1 MSLIN
6 KIREKSG
13 VAVGLIAL
21 SMIMFMLLGDL
32 LGPNSRLFGSNNA
45 VGEIAGT
52 EITIEEFDKV
62 LEGIKNNYAQQTGK
76 QPNENEMTSLRE
88 QAWNQMIVKVAYQ
101 KELDRLGI
109 SVTDEELI
117 DMVQGNNIHPAIKQ
131 AFTNPQTQQF
141 DRSMVKSYLKEQL
154 PKAAP
159 EQQAAWTN
167 FESNLGP
174 ERSLA
179 KYNNLIR
186 LSGYVTTAEAK
197 QALEEQNIK
206 ASLKYLLV
214 PFFSISDSTVKVT
227 DDQLQA
233 YFDKNKEKYRVEE
246 GRSVEYVTI
255 PVRPSAEDSVATKQE
270 FDQIL
275 QQFATVENDS
285 LFVSANSDVPFNG
298 QYVNVGTLPEKLK
311 GAALQKGAT
320 YGPFVENGMYTIYKV
335 ADIKDNGPASARASH
350 ILLRWENETPAAKAA
365 AKKKAQDI
373 LNQIK
378 AGADFTAMARQHGTD
393 GTASVGGDLGYFSA
407 GSMVAPFEKAVFD
420 AKTTGLLPELVE
432 TQFGYHII
440 KVTAPKTNRAYQ
452 VATIQRAI
460 TPTEATRDMAFK
472 KADQLAGESKDAA
485 SFRQNIGKDK
495 SLVKGEAK
503 AIKVGDRAVN
513 TLANARELVRWAFND
528 KTDIGAVSPVFEVDD
543 QFVVAVL
550 TGKNEKGYASVNDI
564 KEELTAAVRNEL
576 KSKQIIDKLKSMNG
590 SLEQIASKY
599 GSGATVRSATDVT
612 FAAGNI
618 EGLGA
623 DPVAVGKVFGLKPGK
638 RSVPF
643 EGQSGVVILEV
654 ASINKTPGAPQDIAA
669 TRKQLEATRSARTEG
684 ATYQYIRDEAKIK
697 DERVKFF

>member
-21 SMIMFMLLGDL
+21 AMIVFMVLGDL
-32 LGPNSRLFGSNNA
+32 LGPNSRLFGSNN
-45 VGEIAGT
+45 VIGEIAGK

-62 LEGIKNNYAQQTGK
+62 LEGIKTNYASQTGK

-109 SVTDEELI
+109 SVSDEELI

-141 DRSMVKSYLKEQL
+141 DRAMVKNYLKDQL

-174 ERSLA
+174 ERSLS

-186 LSGYVTTAEAK
+186 LSSYVTTLEAK
-197 QALEEQNIK
+197 RELEEQNTK
-206 ASLKYLLV
+206 ANLKYLLV
-214 PFFSISDSTVKVT
+214 PFGSISDSTIKVT
-227 DDQLQA
+227 DNQLQA
-233 YFDKNKEKYRVEE
+233 YFDKNKEKYKVEE
-246 GRSVEYVTI
+246 GRSVEYVSI
-255 PVRPSAEDSVATKQE
+255 PVRPSAEDSVATKEE
-270 FDQIL
+270 FDQIVK
-275 QQFATVENDS
+275 QFATVENDS

-298 QYVNVGTLPEKLK
+298 QYVNVGSLPEKLK

-320 YGPFVENGMYTIYKV
+320 FGPYVENGMYTIYKV
-335 ADIKDNGPASARASH
+335 TNVKDNGPASARASH
-350 ILLRWENETPAAKAA
+350 ILIRWDNETPEAKAT
-365 AKKKAQDI
+365 AKKKAQDV

-378 AGADFTAMARQHGTD
+378 GGADFAVMARQHGTD

-407 GSMVAPFEKAVFD
+407 GAMVAPFEKAVFE
-420 AKTTGLLPELVE
+420 AKAPGLLPQLVE

-440 KVTAPKTNRAYQ
+440 KVTAPKTNRSYQ

-460 TPTEATRDMAFK
+460 TPSETTRDMAFK
-472 KADQLAGESKDAA
+472 KADQLAGESKSAEA
-485 SFRQNIGKDK
+485 FRQNINKDK
-495 SLVKGEAK
+495 TLVKGEAK
-503 AIKVGDRAVN
+503 AIKVSDRAVN

-528 KTDIGAVSPVFEVDD
+528 KTDIGTVSPVFEVDD
-543 QFVVAVL
+543 QFVVATL
-550 TGKNEKGYASVNDI
+550 TGKNEKGYAAIKDI

-576 KSKQIIDKLKSMNG
+576 KSKQIIEKLKGANG

-599 GSGATVRSATDVT
+599 GAGATVRSANDVT

-618 EGLGA
+618 EGIGV
-623 DPVAVGKVFGLKPGK
+623 DPIAVGKSFGLKPGK
-638 RSVPF
+638 RSTPI
-643 EGQSGVVILEV
+643 ESQTGVVIIEV
-654 ASINKTPGAPQDIAA
+654 ASINKTPGAQDLAA
-669 TRKQLEATRSARTEG
+669 TRKQLEANRSGRIEG
-684 ATYQYIRDEAKIK
+684 GTYQYIREEAKIK

>member
-21 SMIMFMLLGDL
+21 AMVVFMVLGDL
-32 LGPNSRLFGSNNA
+32 LGPNSRLFGSNN
-45 VGEIAGT
+45 VIGEIAGK
-52 EITIEEFDKV
+52 EITVEEFDQV
-62 LEGIKNNYAQQTGK
+62 LEGIKNNYASQTGK

-109 SVTDEELI
+109 SVSDEELI

-141 DRSMVKSYLKEQL
+141 DRAMVKSYLKEQL

-174 ERSLA
+174 ERSLN

-186 LSGYVTTAEAK
+186 LSNYVTTAEAK
-197 QALEEQNIK
+197 QALEEQNTK
-206 ASLKYLLV
+206 ATVKYLLV
-214 PFFSISDSTVKVT
+214 PFFSISDSTIKVT

-233 YFDKNKEKYRVEE
+233 YFDKNKEKYKVEA
-246 GRSVEYVTI
+246 GRSVEYVSI
-255 PVRPSAEDSVATKQE
+255 PVRPSAEDSAAAKQE
-270 FDQIL
+270 VDQIVK
-275 QQFATVENDS
+275 QFATVDNDS

-298 QYVNVGTLPEKLK
+298 QYVNVGSLPEKLK
-311 GAALQKGAT
+311 GAELQKGAIF
-320 YGPFVENGMYTIYKV
+320 GPFVENGMYSIYKV
-335 ADIKDNGPASARASH
+335 TDVKDNGPASARASH
-350 ILLRWENETPAAKAA
+350 ILIRWDNETPEAKAA
-365 AKKKAQDI
+365 AKKKAQDV

-378 AGADFTAMARQHGTD
+378 GGADFAAMARQYGTD

-407 GSMVAPFEKAVFD
+407 GAMVAPFEKAVF
-420 AKTTGLLPELVE
+420 AANGPGLIPQLVE

-440 KVTAPKTNRAYQ
+440 KVTAPKTTRSYQ

-460 TPTEATRDMAFK
+460 TASETTRDMAFK
-472 KADQLAGESKDAA
+472 KADQLAGESEDAED
-485 SFRQNIGKDK
+485 FRKNISKDK

-503 AIKVGDRAVN
+503 SIKIGDRAVN

-528 KTDIGAVSPVFEVDD
+528 KTDIGGVSPVFEVDD

-550 TGKNEKGYASVNDI
+550 TGKNEKGYASINDV

-576 KSKQIIDKLKSMNG
+576 KSKQIMDKLKNANG
-590 SLEQIASKY
+590 SLDQIAAKY
-599 GSGATVRSATDVT
+599 GSGATVRTANDVT

-618 EGLGA
+618 EGLGV

-638 RSVPF
+638 RSAPF

-654 ASINKTPGAPQDIAA
+654 ASINKAAGTQDIAA
-669 TRKQLEATRSARTEG
+669 TRKQLEANRGGRIEG
-684 ATYQYIRDEAKIK
+684 ATYQYIREEAKIK